1 MQKKISKNFILILA
15 GSLLLIAG
23 CSKSG
28 STTPPTKTK
37 SDYIASSSWKY
48 SQAGI
53 DGDGNG
59 TIDQPA
65 PSSLVMPCLT
75 DNTITFKSD
84 KSGSI
89 DEGASKCDAATPQVA
104 PFTWA
109 LNSSDTLTLS
119 TPLLTGFGNS
129 AKVREVT
136 DSRLVLSNTISYSGF
151 PVPIVVILVH

>member
-1 MQKKISKNFILILA
+1 MQKKISKKFYLIIA
-15 GSLLLIAG
+15 GSILLIAS

-28 STTPPTKTK
+28 STPTTTKTK
-37 SDYIASSSWKY
+37 SDYIASSTWKY

-53 DGDGNG
+53 DADGNG

-75 DNTITFKSD
+75 DNTLTFKSD

-89 DEGASKCDAATPQVA
+89 DEGASKCDASTPQVA
-104 PFTWA
+104 PFTWT
-109 LNSSDTLTLS
+109 LTSSDTLTLS

-136 DSRLVLSNTISYSGF
+136 DSRLVLSNTVSYSGF